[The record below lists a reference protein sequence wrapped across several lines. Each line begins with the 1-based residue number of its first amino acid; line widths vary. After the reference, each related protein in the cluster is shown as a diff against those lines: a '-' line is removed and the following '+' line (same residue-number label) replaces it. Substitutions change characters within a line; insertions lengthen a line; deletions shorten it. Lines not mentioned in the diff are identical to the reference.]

1 MRRRHHL
8 IAVVLFT
15 FGSVPALYAEDFV
28 VAPGEPWPKP
38 EEISAGDRILF
49 TPGAHAA
56 KSLRGLRG
64 TAEAPI
70 VIDVGSVVFAISSWP
85 EGVNATT
92 PLARR
97 PSGRPEPCISLA
109 GTM

>member
-8 IAVVLFT
+8 IAIVLFT
-15 FGSVPALYAEDFV
+15 FGSLPALYAEDFV

-56 KSLRGLRG
+56 KTLRGLSG

-70 VIDVGSVVFAISSWP
+70 VIDSVDLTQPAMFIGGDYSLDLIECAHLDVGTWS
-85 EGVNATT
+85 
-92 PLARR
+92 
-97 PSGRPEPCISLA
+97 
-109 GTM
+109 